1 MTYKINIE
9 KPCSENWNEM
19 TANEQGRFCLKCN
32 KTVQDFS
39 TLTDKELIQILKDSK
54 GEICAKTSINQLN
67 RDIISR
73 DKSINVFRKYY
84 KIVAG
89 VFLINI
95 PQFVVAQT
103 NKEKVEVSPIDTK
116 NTDSTQNTVFDKPRF
131 IKGTISDSVNN
142 EPIIGALIKFN
153 SKNYSTDIEGK
164 FKLKLDKLDLDTAF
178 ITISYPGYKMQT
190 VFLKSMNLNNVVIRL
205 EEMFDETFMIGALVN
220 TKPKKWWQFWK

>member
-19 TANEQGRFCLKCN
+19 IANEQGRFCLKCN

-39 TLTDKELIQILKDSK
+39 TLTDKELIHILKSSK

-73 DKSINVFRKYY
+73 DKSINLIRKYY

-89 VFLINI
+89 LFLINI

-116 NTDSTQNTVFDKPRF
+116 STESTQNTVVEKPRF
-131 IKGTISDSVNN
+131 IEGIVLDSATN

-153 SKNYSTDIEGK
+153 SQNYSTDIEGK
-164 FKLKLDKLDLDTAF
+164 FKIKLENTDSDTSH
-178 ITISYPGYKMQT
+178 IKISYPGYYNQIRS
-190 VFLKSMNLNNVVIRL
+190 LKSINKDNTVIELVERVMTGAVVIL
-205 EEMFDETFMIGALVN
+205 
-220 TKPKKWWQFWK
+220 KPKKWWQFWK